1 MSRPSAPIRP
11 SVPARS
17 FAALSAAA
25 LSAAAL
31 MSAAPATAGGEPE
44 PVSSV
49 IAGGYFPVLV
59 IRAGAATC
67 ASFTVDEQ
75 GSWSADYTSEVTVD
89 EVLAWPEDAGDAP
102 APGDVM
108 QLVWTDF
115 ELSPL
120 VETDGCTTLP
130 YQLFPGTRTAVVLD
144 SDERGWAIQSAF
156 YDDVSDREQGEGEIP
171 PCGEEEAREVLDT
184 LGLIEEE
191 PDPTAPDMDPK
202 EPGCSAAGGA
212 SAGLLLPFAGLL
224 GALGLRRRG

>member
-1 MSRPSAPIRP
+1 MSRPSAPFRP
-11 SVPARS
+11 

-25 LSAAAL
+25 LAAAAL
-31 MSAAPATAGGEPE
+31 MSATPAAAGGEPE

-49 IAGGYFPVLV
+49 IAGGPFPVLV

-75 GSWSADYTSEVTVD
+75 GSRSSSYTSEVTVD

-102 APGDVM
+102 APGDGM
-108 QLVWTDF
+108 LLGWTDF
-115 ELSPL
+115 ALSPL

-130 YQLFPGTRTAVVLD
+130 YRLFPGTRTAVVLD
-144 SDERGWAIQSAF
+144 ADERGWAIQSAF
-156 YDDVSDREQGEGEIP
+156 YDDVSDREQGEGDLP
-171 PCGEEEAREVLDT
+171 PCGEEEAREVLGA
-184 LGLIEEE
+184 LGFVEEE
-191 PDPTAPDMDPK
+191 PDPTAPDMDQK